1 MVLNKSEM
9 KTMKYYRD
17 LYLKSDILLFVDVL
31 EKFRNNNI
39 KNYGLFPSHY
49 LSAPSLS
56 WNAMLNMAKVK
67 FELISDSD
75 IFFEKVVR
83 GGAFNISNR
92 YSKANNKYLKSHYPK
107 KELKHILYLD
117 ANNLHGYAM
126 PKFLP
131 ASGFKW
137 IDIKEFDLNKHTTN
151 SSKGYHCT
159 QNKVFH

>member
-9 KTMKYYRD
+9 KTMKYYHD
-17 LYLKSDILLFVDVL
+17 LYLKSGILLFVDVL

-75 IFFEKVVR
+75 IFFGKVVR

-92 YSKANNKYLKSHYPK
+92 YSKANNKYLKSHDPK
-107 KELKHILYLD
+107 KELKHIAYLD

-159 QNKVFH
+159 KNEVFH

>member
-9 KTMKYYRD
+9 KTMNYYHD
-17 LYLKSDILLFVDVL
+17 LYLKSGISLFVDVL

-39 KNYGLFPSHY
+39 KNYGLFPSRY

-67 FELISDSD
+67 LELFSDSD
-75 IFFEKVVR
+75 IFFEKVVK

-92 YSKANNKYLKSHYPK
+92 YSKANNKYLKSHDPM
-107 KELKHILYLD
+107 KELKQIIYLD
-117 ANNLHGYAM
+117 ANNLHGYTM

-131 ASGFKW
+131 ASGTKW
-137 IDIKEFDLNKHTTN
+137 IDLKEFDLNKHTTN
-151 SSKGYHCT
+151 SSKGYHCAK
-159 QNKVFH
+159 NEVFH